1 MGVGT
6 RTIDGFEAL
15 TLASKAAG
23 GLEAALVPGAGMV
36 VCSLRHRGEELLGQ
50 RGGLRTYVERHSTMG
65 IPLLYPW
72 ANRVA
77 AMRFEVAG
85 RAVDLKLASP
95 PPAKDPAGLPIH
107 GLLSAATGWRV
118 ERHTAHSNGGSLAAS
133 FDFGADSGR
142 SRRSRSRTCC
152 ATRRT

>member
-1 MGVGT
+1 
-6 RTIDGFEAL
+6 
-15 TLASKAAG
+15 
-23 GLEAALVPGAGMV
+23 
-36 VCSLRHRGEELLGQ
+36 
-50 RGGLRTYVERHSTMG
+50 MG

-133 FDFGADSGR
+133 FDFGADSGAIEAFPFPHLLR
-142 SRRSRSRTCC
+142 
-152 ATRRT
+152 